1 MGSIR
6 RLTAFGLAMAAASVW
21 AWNAA
26 AQDKI
31 RIAKSVSQPL
41 AFAPVDVGIEK
52 KIWAKHG
59 FAVEVLIFAGD
70 AKMQQAFVA
79 KAIDFGLGSGPAM
92 GFFAKGVPAKAV
104 GVVAN
109 EPLSMGLT
117 VAGNSKIKRPE
128 DLKGSRIGITTNG
141 SLTYWLARELSRRL
155 GWGSDGIRTV
165 PLGAISAQLAALKSG
180 QIDGFVMSS
189 SQGLML
195 EQLNEG
201 RLLLEFGSY
210 IKDFHTH
217 VIIASDDMIQKR
229 AGPGAPLSGRMEG
242 SHRIHVQQQGRDGPD
257 RAQGHGIGRGA
268 PAAGIRPRDADDVA
282 GPEVQREGPGGHR
295 GFLHRAGNPADQ
307 AGHADALQRHVPS
320 GPLTRR
326 SSSNLV
332 GDTESSSGA

>member
-1 MGSIR
+1 MHR
-6 RLTAFGLAMAAASVW
+6 VQRLTTFGLVLAAAGTW
-21 AWNAA
+21 ALSAA

-41 AFAPVDVGIEK
+41 AFAPVDIGIEK

-59 FAVEVLIFAGD
+59 FALEVLIFAGD

-92 GFFAKGVPAKAV
+92 GFFAKGVPARAV

-141 SLTYWLARELSRRL
+141 SLTFWLARELSRRL

-180 QIDGFVMSS
+180 QVDGFVMSS

-195 EQLNEG
+195 EQLKEG
-201 RLLLEFGSY
+201 RLLLEFGNY

-217 VIIASDDMIQKR
+217 ILIASDDMIQKKPDQVR
-229 AGPGAPLSGRMEG
+229 RFLAAWQEIIVFMFDNKDETVRMARKVTGLDE
-242 SHRIHVQQQGRDGPD
+242 
-257 RAQGHGIGRGA
+257 
-268 PAAGIRPRDADDVA
+268 
-282 GPEVQREGPGGHR
+282 
-295 GFLHRAGNPADQ
+295 
-307 AGHADALQRHVPS
+307 ALQRQEYDHVMPMMS
-320 GPLTRR
+320 RDLRFNAKALEVIADSFIELGILTVKPDMKTLY
-326 SSSNLV
+326 N
-332 GDTESSSGA
+332 DTFLPPAR

>member
-1 MGSIR
+1 MGNIR
-6 RLTAFGLAMAAASVW
+6 RLTAFGLAMAAASIW
-21 AWNAA
+21 AWSAA

-117 VAGNSKIKRPE
+117 VASNSKVKRPE

-180 QIDGFVMSS
+180 QVDGFVMSS

-201 RLLLEFGSY
+201 RLLLEFGNY

-217 VIIASDDMIQKR
+217 IIIASDDMIQKR
-229 AGPGAPLSGRMEG
+229 PDQVRRFLAAWKEIIEFMFNNKEET
-242 SHRIHVQQQGRDGPD
+242 VQIARKVTGLD
-257 RAQGHGIGRGA
+257 
-268 PAAGIRPRDADDVA
+268 
-282 GPEVQREGPGGHR
+282 E
-295 GFLHRAGNPADQ
+295 
-307 AGHADALQRHVPS
+307 ALQRQEYDHVMPMMS
-320 GPLTRR
+320 RDLRFNAKALDVIGDSFIELEILPTKPDMRTLYNDTFLPTALTRR

-332 GDTESSSGA
+332 SDTEKSSGA